1 MHAIAATLL
10 GLFLLACGLAHF
22 LAPAYF
28 ANLVPP
34 WMPRP
39 KPLVAASGIAEIALG
54 TMVILPV
61 TRDIGGSLAAAM
73 LAVYLLVWLD
83 RLRTEPGRASAAGV
97 AVNAVPRVGR
107 IRRGGRW
114 VSDRVKGSVRAGCPD
129 VVSPGA
135 CT

>member
-10 GLFLLACGLAHF
+10 GLFLLACGIAHF

-39 KPLVAASGIAEIALG
+39 KPLVAASGIAEIAVG
-54 TMVILPV
+54 AMVIVPA
-61 TRDIGGSLAAAM
+61 TRDIGGWLAAAM

-97 AVNAVPRVGR
+97 AVNAAYLVW
-107 IRRGGRW
+107 GGY
-114 VSDRVKGSVRAGCPD
+114 VAVAG
-129 VVSPGA
+129 G
-135 CT
+135 